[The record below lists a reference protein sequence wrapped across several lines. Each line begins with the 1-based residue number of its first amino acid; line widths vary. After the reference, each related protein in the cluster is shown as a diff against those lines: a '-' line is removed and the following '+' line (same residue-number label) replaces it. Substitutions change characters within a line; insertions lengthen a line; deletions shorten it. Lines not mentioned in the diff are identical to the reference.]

1 MFTGIITA
9 SGLVRR
15 MTKKG
20 EDAILEL
27 ETTLSLNDVKKG
39 DSISVSGAC
48 LTLTSLS
55 GGIFTVDV
63 SAETLSKTTL
73 RNLKPGERV
82 NLEKALKVSDR
93 LGGHI
98 VLGHIDGTG
107 RITEKKPRSGSVLF
121 GFEIDPAWAKYVVVK
136 GSITVDGVSLTVN
149 TCENDKFYVNII
161 PYTAAETTLVIKKVG
176 DEVNI
181 ETDIIA
187 RYVEKL
193 LIGDAIN
200 EPNKSGSGPQ
210 EKISME
216 MLARYGFIK

>member
-1 MFTGIITA
+1 MFTGIIA
-9 SGLVRR
+9 GSGLVRR

-20 EDAILEL
+20 EDAAVEF
-27 ETTLSLNDVKKG
+27 ETSLSLDDVKKG

-48 LTLTSLS
+48 LTVTSLS
-55 GGIFTVDV
+55 GGVFTADV

-73 RNLKPGERV
+73 RNVKPGERV
-82 NLEKALKVSDR
+82 NLEKALKMSDP
-93 LGGHI
+93 LGGHL
-98 VLGHIDGTG
+98 VLGHVDGTG
-107 RITEKKPRSGSVLF
+107 KIIEKTPRSGSLVF
-121 GFEIDPAWAKYVVVK
+121 GFAIDPAWAKYVVVK
-136 GSITVDGVSLTVN
+136 GSITIDGVSLTVN

-161 PYTAAETTLVIKKVG
+161 PHTAAETTFSIKKVG

-193 LIGDAIN
+193 LTGGGTN
-200 EPNKSGSGPQ
+200 EPDKTQSGPQ